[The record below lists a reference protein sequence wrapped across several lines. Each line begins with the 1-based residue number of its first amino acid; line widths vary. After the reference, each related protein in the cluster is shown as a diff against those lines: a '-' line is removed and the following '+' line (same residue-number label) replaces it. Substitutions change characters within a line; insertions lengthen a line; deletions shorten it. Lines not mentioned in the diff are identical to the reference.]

1 MGIQMENWYQ
11 KIGDIIILTI
21 YVQPG
26 AKHNEIIGMH
36 GDALKIKLATPPI
49 EGRANIALV
58 RYIATLFEVPLSQIT
73 LKRGVKSRRKIFE
86 ICASQIDPK
95 VLLKNERPY

>member
-1 MGIQMENWYQ
+1 MENWYQ
-11 KIGDIIILTI
+11 KIGDIITLTI

-36 GDALKIKLATPPI
+36 GDALKIKLATQPI

-58 RYIATLFEVPLSQIT
+58 RYIATLFKVPLSHVT
-73 LKRGVKSRRKIFE
+73 LKRGDKSRHKIIE
-86 ICASQIDPK
+86 VRASQIDPK
-95 VLLKNERPY
+95 ILFNNEHPY

>member
-1 MGIQMENWYQ
+1 MKAWYQ
-11 KIGDIIILTI
+11 KTDDIITLAI

-26 AKHNEIIGMH
+26 AKHNGIVGMH

-58 RYIATLFEVPLSQIT
+58 RYLATLFEVPLSHIT
-73 LKRGVKSRRKIFE
+73 LKRGEKSRHKIIE
-86 ICASQIDPK
+86 VRASQIDPK
-95 VLLKNERPY
+95 SLGFTEHL